1 MKDRWARRLYK
12 DSVILIGLPDHITC
26 GFLHETGSSYT
37 LEYFDPAGKD
47 GDRASIK
54 KLRLVFIPISISFK
68 SLKFGVILDS
78 VTMILLGRKLCK
90 KMGARNTTK
99 KIEKES

>member
-1 MKDRWARRLYK
+1 MKDRWSRRLYN

-47 GDRASIK
+47 GDRANIK
-54 KLRLVFIPISISFK
+54 KLRLVFLNYVLRIFK
-68 SLKFGVILDS
+68 DPYIMYDIFA
-78 VTMILLGRKLCK
+78 KL
-90 KMGARNTTK
+90 
-99 KIEKES
+99 